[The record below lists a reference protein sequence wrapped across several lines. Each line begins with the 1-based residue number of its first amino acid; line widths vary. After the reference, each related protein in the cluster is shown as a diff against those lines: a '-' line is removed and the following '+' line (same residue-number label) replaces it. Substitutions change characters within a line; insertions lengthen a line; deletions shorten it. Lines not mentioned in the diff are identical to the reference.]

1 MPSINFAD
9 FGRALALP
17 LAMSLALAGCG
28 TREADE
34 VGQAETAMTEEPGVD
49 GAAVTAGEARSE
61 AAVLAGRIASGE
73 LGQDEL
79 AVALEDLDRL
89 VNDNPVDFPADMRPS
104 LTEDIQSARTAME
117 SQDSEALQQA
127 AASIQTTL
135 SGSEAASTASG

>member
-1 MPSINFAD
+1 MPTTNFAD

-28 TREADE
+28 TQEAEE

-61 AAVLAGRIASGE
+61 AAALAGRIASGE
-73 LGQDEL
+73 LEQDEL

-117 SQDSEALQQA
+117 SQDSEALQEA

-135 SGSEAASTASG
+135 SGSDAASTAS